1 MGKFNVYYEQ
11 KEVKYA
17 IIEAES
23 IEEAEELA
31 DLNYDN
37 YVWDYVDGSITGE
50 ILYGSTEEYH
60 E

>member
-37 YVWDYVDGSITGE
+37 YIWDYVDGSITGE

>member
-23 IEEAEELA
+23 IEEAEKLA

>member
-31 DLNYDN
+31 DLNYEN
-37 YVWDYVDGSITGE
+37 YIWDYVDGSITGE